1 MGSGGGDSENFKGNL
16 NFITMNQDTLCRTKN
31 IHELFETNKQTNLKA
46 DSIGPHYLPHS
57 AICGQKSWGLS
68 PEAWNIRSLLT
79 LSCVKSEATWT
90 MYVLGWGGISVC
102 VSVNL
107 SVSVHCG
114 TLSLSSSELAFLLS
128 SRGGSWLSLGKSSDG
143 TWTPCWPWI
152 LQQRHPLES
161 SFVCRIRLLGV
172 ITTSEKI
179 PYKLLPLEYRCLM

>member
-1 MGSGGGDSENFKGNL
+1 MQNKKYTW
-16 NFITMNQDTLCRTKN
+16 I
-31 IHELFETNKQTNLKA
+31 IWNKQTNKLKSRQHWPTLLAPLCHLWPEVLRSVSWSVEHQEFA
-46 DSIGPHYLPHS
+46 DFELCEVRSYLNHVCTGLGRN
-57 AICGQKSWGLS
+57 ICL
-68 PEAWNIRSLLT
+68 
-79 LSCVKSEATWT
+79 CV
-90 MYVLGWGGISVC
+90 C
-102 VSVNL
+102 QP
-107 SVSVHCG
+107 VSVHCG

-161 SFVCRIRLLGV
+161 GFVCRIRLLGV